1 MTSSQSNL
9 LWIVLGCSVFA
20 LLFATWLARWVLARG
35 RGTPE
40 MQRISDAMAARLR
53 DVDGHREAAEDEHV
67 HGRGDLDELGVV
79 LDGPQPRVDL

>member
-20 LLFATWLARWVLARG
+20 LSFAIWLARWVLSRG

-40 MQRISDAMAARLR
+40 MQPISDANQQCAGDYRARQYKTRAL
-53 DVDGHREAAEDEHV
+53 
-67 HGRGDLDELGVV
+67 L
-79 LDGPQPRVDL
+79 